1 MPSRS
6 ARPLPVAPRL
16 ASFYFA
22 YFAYAGIAM
31 AYLPVY
37 FASRGLHGGEIA
49 FLAALPY
56 VARAFAPAAWGWL
69 ADATGASRGIVV
81 FSCAAGAI
89 CFAAIPQVSGVAG
102 MAWLMAALALLSAG
116 AVPLVEAITLGSLA
130 GQAGRYGP
138 IRVWGS
144 VGVIVATL
152 GGGIGLDYLP
162 PARLPPLLV
171 ALSLISLVVALALP
185 TRARRAHAGRGAAFL
200 PAGAALLLACGFFMS
215 AAHGTLYTFLTL
227 HLERAGHSGTVIG
240 ALWTFGV
247 LAEIVVFL
255 CLPVLFQRSSLSV
268 ILLASLACA
277 VVRFLAIGWLPASLW
292 VLVPAQLLHG
302 ATFGAFHAAAVA
314 AVHRLFPEAAQ
325 ARGQTLFSS
334 LGYGAGGA
342 AGALIAGWA
351 WEASGPALGFS
362 ASAAAALLGACFALR
377 LRRFGL

>member
-6 ARPLPVAPRL
+6 VRPLPVAPRL
-16 ASFYFA
+16 ALFYFA

-81 FSCAAGAI
+81 FSCAAGVI

-144 VGVIVATL
+144 VGFIVATL

-162 PARLPPLLV
+162 PATLPPLLV
-171 ALSLISLVVALALP
+171 ALSLISFVVALALP
-185 TRARRAHAGRGAAFL
+185 PRARRAHAGRGAAFL
-200 PAGAALLLACGFFMS
+200 PAGAAVLLACGFFMS

-240 ALWTFGV
+240 ALWTLGV

-255 CLPVLFQRSSLSV
+255 CLPVLFQRSSLSA

-377 LRRFGL
+377 LRRFGF